1 MHLNKIIVNLSILL
15 LFVIQIT
22 KAQETV
28 TVQCNATIP
37 AETQFMQGFL
47 HGGPLYLDST
57 LTAKLRP
64 SFWRV
69 GAYWLAG
76 SSYEDAEIFNPR
88 FTVSINDIY
97 MIANGITDQH
107 FSQPWVDNWHSWDS
121 ITTVVVN
128 EFKINSKPVEF
139 WDIWNEPDNFW
150 SGTYEDWIEMYRRTD
165 SIIHSIDT
173 DAKIVGPDFGFG
185 ACDFSV
191 VPLLDLLDTLH
202 NINSLID
209 AVSWHEFCTPEE
221 VVEHVNELRD
231 SLSVR
236 PWASDLLINIPEY
249 AGPANHI
256 IPGWNVGWL
265 YYLEQAQ
272 VNWVS
277 HACWNESDG
286 VSEWSDCQF
295 GLNGLFMSDNKTPQ
309 PNYWVH
315 RIYADL
321 PVTRLTTTTDHPK
334 TVALAG
340 KNDVTNELKI
350 LVGRYDNPD
359 LGLHNATAD
368 VVVKIEDYP
377 YCSTCTTPLIIQ
389 RIPSNDVNYSIPL
402 YAPVT
407 TLNATIN
414 IVDGGALISIS
425 DFIDGDAYVVYV
437 NPAEG
442 SISSIPNNSF
452 SELLKVVPNP
462 VKYETKIVS
471 SQYLSNANITIYNQ
485 FGKVVLY
492 STQIIGDE
500 FLINTTQ
507 FVSGIY
513 YVKIDDTNNQ
523 VAQTKFIVVN

>member
-1 MHLNKIIVNLSILL
+1 MQLPKLILSVSFFCLI
-15 LFVIQIT
+15 FNQTVCS
-22 KAQETV
+22 QETI

-37 AETQFMQGFL
+37 EETQFMQGFL

-57 LTAKLRP
+57 LTAKLAP
-64 SFWRV
+64 AFWRV

-76 SSYEDAEIFNPR
+76 SSYEDAEKFNPQ

-107 FSQPWVDNWHSWDS
+107 FSQPWADNWHSWDS
-121 ITTVVVN
+121 ITAAVVN
-128 EFKINSKPVEF
+128 EFKINDKPVEF

-165 SIIHSIDT
+165 SIIHNIDS

-191 VPLLDLLDTLH
+191 IPLLDLLDTLH
-202 NINSLID
+202 TINSLID
-209 AVSWHEFCTPEE
+209 AVSWHEFCTPED
-221 VVEHVNELRD
+221 VVIHVNELRD
-231 SLSVR
+231 SLNVR
-236 PWASDLLINIPEY
+236 PWATDLLINIPEY

-265 YYLEQAQ
+265 YYLELAQ

-286 VSEWSDCQF
+286 VSTWSDCQF

-321 PVTRLTTTTDHPK
+321 PATRLITGTNHPK
-334 TVALAG
+334 SIALAG

-350 LVGRYDNPD
+350 LVGRYDNPN
-359 LGLHNATAD
+359 LGFHNASAD
-368 VVVKIEDYP
+368 VLVKIEDFP
-377 YCSTCTTPLIIQ
+377 YCSTCTQPIIIQ

-402 YAPVT
+402 NVPFTILNT
-407 TLNATIN
+407 TLDF
-414 IVDGGALISIS
+414 VDGNALISIPG
-425 DFIDGDAYVVYV
+425 FIDGDAYVVYV
-437 NPAEG
+437 NPSEG
-442 SISSIPNNSF
+442 SISSIADNRNSDALNVF
-452 SELLKVVPNP
+452 PNP
-462 VKYETKIVS
+462 AKFETKIVCS
-471 SQYLSNANITIYNQ
+471 KYFSNAEITIYNNWGNIVYHSSQ
-485 FGKVVLY
+485 NNGH
-492 STQIIGDE
+492 E
-500 FLINTTQ
+500 FLINTTP

-513 YVKIDDTNNQ
+513 YVTISDANNQ
-523 VAQTKFIVVN
+523 VAQTKFVVVN

>member
-1 MHLNKIIVNLSILL
+1 MQLHKIILSISFFF
-15 LFVIQIT
+15 LFINQT
-22 KAQETV
+22 AFAQETI

-37 AETQFMQGFL
+37 EETQFMQGFL

-64 SFWRV
+64 AFWRV

-76 SSYEDAEIFNPR
+76 SSYEDAEKFNPL

-97 MIANGITDQH
+97 MVANGITDQH
-107 FSQPWVDNWHSWDS
+107 FSQPWADNWHSWDS
-121 ITTVVVN
+121 ITAVVVN

-165 SIIHSIDT
+165 SIIHSIDA

-202 NINSLID
+202 TINSLID

-221 VVEHVNELRD
+221 VVIHVNELRD

-236 PWASDLLINIPEY
+236 PWATNLLINIPEY

-272 VNWVS
+272 VNWTS

-286 VSEWSDCQF
+286 VLAWSDCQF

-321 PVTRLTTTTDHPK
+321 PLTRLTTTTDHAR

-340 KNDVTNELKI
+340 KNEVTNELKI
-350 LVGRYDNPD
+350 LLGRYDNPE
-359 LGLHNATAD
+359 LGFHNAPAD

-377 YCSTCTTPLIIQ
+377 YCSTCTSPLLIQ

-402 YAPVT
+402 NAPVT

-414 IVDGGALISIS
+414 FVDGDATITIP

-442 SISSIPNNSF
+442 SISTIHNNNF
-452 SELLKVVPNP
+452 TEVLQVFPNP
-462 VKYETKIVS
+462 AKFETTIVS
-471 SQYLSNANITIYNQ
+471 NNYLSNAQITIYNQ
-485 FGKVVLY
+485 FGNVVFY
-492 STQIIGDE
+492 SAQNNGRE

-513 YVKIDDTNNQ
+513 YVKLTNYNIQ
-523 VAQTKFIVVN
+523 IGQTKFVVVN